1 MKKLLNYLLLC
12 GVTILLAAC
21 SSEKE
26 EIVPTEETPSSVPHI
41 YITTANPSAS
51 EIASKDYY
59 VEATLEID
67 GKNVYENYTGA
78 TEIKGR
84 GNSTWNMPKKP
95 YRLKLKKK
103 ASLCGF
109 GEAKNYVLLANH
121 IDPTLMLNA
130 VAFKMGQLLEMPFT
144 NHAVPVDVTLNGNY
158 KGSYMLTEQV
168 EVKENRIDLD
178 EDNCIVWEFDTNYD
192 EDLKFMSDAF
202 GLPVMVKDPDLTDAQ
217 FDYWR
222 NDLNGFLKQF
232 AQEPLATNTYT
243 DLIDIESVA
252 KYILVYNLTHN
263 MEINH
268 PKSIYMHKEGNG
280 KYVMGP
286 IWDFDWAFD
295 YEGNNEH
302 FRRYDSSLWNERMT
316 NGAGTRFFKRFL
328 DDSRVTKIYKQVW
341 EDFYTTKFD
350 LLLNYVDE
358 YAKILEPS
366 AIENSRIWTNTKDFN
381 TKVRALREWLKKRA
395 EHINTEVK
403 NMK

>member
-1 MKKLLNYLLLC
+1 M
-12 GVTILLAAC
+12 
-21 SSEKE
+21 
-26 EIVPTEETPSSVPHI
+26 
-41 YITTANPSAS
+41 
-51 EIASKDYY
+51 
-59 VEATLEID
+59 
-67 GKNVYENYTGA
+67 
-78 TEIKGR
+78 
-84 GNSTWNMPKKP
+84 
-95 YRLKLKKK
+95 
-103 ASLCGF
+103 
-109 GEAKNYVLLANH
+109 
-121 IDPTLMLNA
+121 
-130 VAFKMGQLLEMPFT
+130 
-144 NHAVPVDVTLNGNY
+144 
-158 KGSYMLTEQV
+158 
-168 EVKENRIDLD
+168 
-178 EDNCIVWEFDTNYD
+178 
-192 EDLKFMSDAF
+192 
-202 GLPVMVKDPDLTDAQ
+202 TDAQ

-316 NGAGTRFFKRFL
+316 NGAGTRFFKRCL
-328 DDSRVTKIYKQVW
+328 DDSRVTKVYKQVW

-395 EHINTEVK
+395 EYINTEVK
-403 NMK
+403 SMK